1 MQVAAE
7 STLFLLLT
15 IAILAPGCPI
25 DNVSID
31 ECLLIQTTGGRD
43 ALSLLALADLSSPDF
58 CQLFFFNFNVQ
69 IFLFRLS
76 FNTIFIPSFFSL
88 LLL

>member
-25 DNVSID
+25 DNVFID
-31 ECLLIQTTGGRD
+31 ECMLIQTTCGQD
-43 ALSLLALADLSSPDF
+43 ALSLLALADLSSLDF
-58 CQLFFFNFNVQ
+58 
-69 IFLFRLS
+69 LS
-76 FNTIFIPSFFSL
+76 TF
-88 LLL
+88 